1 MKLSYEIWDVFTHQP
16 LQGNPLALILDA
28 TSLSDLHMQAIAKEF
43 NLSETSFVL
52 PSENA
57 DRRARYFTPSR
68 ELPMAGHPTI
78 GTVYAL
84 HHQGKIKGDT
94 LRLELGAGIFSIRLE
109 LKHGTLKRVWME
121 QGVPKTLLEVTD
133 RQAVARFLNISKHDL
148 MNLPLQVISAGNP
161 FFIVP
166 VKNLDTLARV
176 KLNPSLNVM
185 DGHDLVGV
193 LAFTKAKEALV
204 QCRMLATNGIGV
216 DEDPATGSAHGPLG
230 WYLAT
235 QGMLE
240 FANNVAHFTSHQGI
254 EMGRPSQLYVKVKR
268 DDFAVSVGGEAV
280 LVARGELFI

>member
-16 LQGNPLALILDA
+16 LQGNPLALIPDA

-57 DRRARYFTPSR
+57 DLRARYFTPSR

-84 HHQGKIKGDT
+84 HHQGKIKSDT

-109 LKHGTLKRVWME
+109 LEHGTLKRVWME

-133 RQAVARFLNISKHDL
+133 RQAVERFLNISKHDL